1 MEWRAKNSTR
11 FQLFRIRFGH
21 VMEILH
27 DISCN
32 SLLYFEI
39 SAVGGTYC
47 DNLTSHLTHFSNLF
61 LQANIYWPKFSPVS
75 LHLHQNLETLISS
88 HWTRCFGH
96 ASQKTSTPPS
106 WFRCD
111 FWILHLGILEIL
123 HQCGIYLHIAQPYST
138 YSTVP
143 HCIVIVMGCNSLNKQ
158 NIKNIL
164 LNYRMKIY
172 TWFNLAIGLR
182 AVKFVKLNIRKFW
195 FLSFKYISYH

>member
-61 LQANIYWPKFSPVS
+61 LQANIYWPKFSLVS

-96 ASQKTSTPPS
+96 ASQKTSTPPKTVQS
-106 WFRCD
+106 KRSDCNRKPSNLLTDLSLTDPRFFSTSAILGTEPELVALPAAD
-111 FWILHLGILEIL
+111 FPFFFLLYKINR
-123 HQCGIYLHIAQPYST
+123 ATS
-138 YSTVP
+138 V
-143 HCIVIVMGCNSLNKQ
+143 NKWSY
-158 NIKNIL
+158 K
-164 LNYRMKIY
+164 
-172 TWFNLAIGLR
+172 
-182 AVKFVKLNIRKFW
+182 VKSESDRVV
-195 FLSFKYISYH
+195 LSFFRWVPKPRLSITKLR